1 MIFFRKKLISIALAT
16 LFFASGAH
24 QLHAAKNSGPRLGL
38 KKLMLLALLHEASA
52 NQIHEADVCPASIT
66 TDGVDGFDKHTLLS
80 AYSKIEKLTPEET
93 QEFEEKVFF
102 QQSKEKKKQKKMR
115 WWLQNLLR
123 GMEEEEE
130 KVRWE
135 KNQLKLFFE
144 QNKEQL
150 TPEEENRWTFFFQ
163 RNNGEEGQK
172 KWKLLLR
179 YIKEKEKRT
188 VQEDLFQLYDWTSQ
202 LYDWSKNKSHEL
214 ATSAAANKTYEQID
228 RLYTWL
234 KKQLCKSGCR
244 PYDDE

>member
-1 MIFFRKKLISIALAT
+1 MIFFRKKLISITLAI

-24 QLHAAKNSGPRLGL
+24 QLHAAKNSGPKLGL
-38 KKLMLLALLHEASA
+38 KKLMYLFAFLQGASA
-52 NQIHEADVCPASIT
+52 NQIHEEADTCPANIT
-66 TDGVDGFDKHTLLS
+66 TDTNVCPNEFLWST
-80 AYSKIEKLTPEET
+80 ACFN
-93 QEFEEKVFF
+93 QEPYLVLNELE
-102 QQSKEKKKQKKMR
+102 QQLKKQ
-115 WWLQNLLR
+115 
-123 GMEEEEE
+123 EEES
-130 KVRWE
+130 E
-135 KNQLKLFFE
+135 KNKWKLFFE
-144 QNKEQL
+144 QNKGKKKQEKCKLLLQKL
-150 TPEEENRWTFFFQ
+150 LRNIHEEEEKERWKRNKWTLFFE
-163 RNNGEEGQK
+163 RNNGKEEQEN
-172 KWKLLLR
+172 WQLLLR